1 MKVHTA
7 PLCVLFA
14 NPNHAQT
21 MQPQLSRPFTKD
33 NQVRKSTS
41 GPWSGN
47 AVHKAEKYFITSAKR
62 DRDDRLQLEIYP
74 ASGRRKLSPTRE
86 MIDKI
91 ISGEIELYV
100 LTTQPDIAI
109 NLEQKV
115 LDNEN
120 RYVIDFDK
128 RGVKWTMRDIPVFY
142 NSLDRQLSVEID
154 RRTYTLN
161 EFFK

>member
-1 MKVHTA
+1 
-7 PLCVLFA
+7 
-14 NPNHAQT
+14 
-21 MQPQLSRPFTKD
+21 MQSQLSRPYTES
-33 NQVRKSTS
+33 NQVRRSVS
-41 GPWSGN
+41 GTWSGN

-62 DRDDRLQLEIYP
+62 NSKDELQVEIVP
-74 ASGRRKLSPTRE
+74 ASGRRKLSPTKE
-86 MIDKI
+86 MVKKLIA
-91 ISGEIELYV
+91 GEIEIYV
-100 LTTQPDIAI
+100 MTTQPDIAI
-109 NLEQKV
+109 DLSQKV

-142 NSLDRQLSVEID
+142 DSGRSQLCVEID

>member
-1 MKVHTA
+1 MQNLTV
-7 PLCVLFA
+7 
-14 NPNHAQT
+14 QT
-21 MQPQLSRPFTKD
+21 MQPQLSRPFTGT
-33 NQVRKSTS
+33 NQVRDSTS

-47 AVHKAEKYFITSAKR
+47 AVHKVEKYFITSAKR
-62 DRDDRLQLEIYP
+62 DNNNRLQIQISP
-74 ASGRRKLSPTRE
+74 ASGRRKLSPTTE
-86 MIDKI
+86 MINKL

-100 LTTQPDIAI
+100 LTTQPDIGI
-109 NLEQKV
+109 DLKKIV

-120 RYVIDFDK
+120 RYVIDFDN

-142 NSLDRQLSVEID
+142 DSLHRQLCVEID

>member
-1 MKVHTA
+1 MI
-7 PLCVLFA
+7 
-14 NPNHAQT
+14 
-21 MQPQLSRPFTKD
+21 SRLI
-33 NQVRKSTS
+33 
-41 GPWSGN
+41 
-47 AVHKAEKYFITSAKR
+47 A
-62 DRDDRLQLEIYP
+62 
-74 ASGRRKLSPTRE
+74 
-86 MIDKI
+86 
-91 ISGEIELYV
+91 GEIEIYV

-142 NSLDRQLSVEID
+142 NSLNKELCVEID

>member
-1 MKVHTA
+1 MI
-7 PLCVLFA
+7 
-14 NPNHAQT
+14 
-21 MQPQLSRPFTKD
+21 SRLI
-33 NQVRKSTS
+33 
-41 GPWSGN
+41 
-47 AVHKAEKYFITSAKR
+47 A
-62 DRDDRLQLEIYP
+62 
-74 ASGRRKLSPTRE
+74 
-86 MIDKI
+86 
-91 ISGEIELYV
+91 GEIELYV

-142 NSLDRQLSVEID
+142 NSLNRELCVEID

>member
-1 MKVHTA
+1 
-7 PLCVLFA
+7 
-14 NPNHAQT
+14 

-33 NQVRKSTS
+33 NQVRNSTS

-91 ISGEIELYV
+91 ISGEIELFV

-142 NSLDRQLSVEID
+142 NSLEKQLSVEID

>member
-1 MKVHTA
+1 MI
-7 PLCVLFA
+7 
-14 NPNHAQT
+14 
-21 MQPQLSRPFTKD
+21 SRLI
-33 NQVRKSTS
+33 
-41 GPWSGN
+41 
-47 AVHKAEKYFITSAKR
+47 A
-62 DRDDRLQLEIYP
+62 
-74 ASGRRKLSPTRE
+74 
-86 MIDKI
+86 
-91 ISGEIELYV
+91 GEIEIYV

-109 NLEQKV
+109 NIEQKV

-142 NSLDRQLSVEID
+142 NSLNKELCVEID